1 MTDLLMRAQIVVD
14 ADRHAVWRALTDPE
28 RIAEWMNAT
37 VTSIWTED
45 AEISWHGEWEGRSFA
60 DHGRITQYL
69 PESALQMT
77 RATGSGDPDER
88 HTLSFDLS
96 DAEDGGTRVVVTED
110 NNPDPERAERT
121 RRTWDAWLQR
131 LAAVATSGPA

>member
-1 MTDLLMRAQIVVD
+1 MADLLMRAQIVVD

-60 DHGRITQYL
+60 DHGRITTYL
-69 PESALQMT
+69 PESTLQMT
-77 RATGSGDPDER
+77 RATASDDPDAR

-96 DAEDGGTRVVVTED
+96 DGDGGGTRLVVTQD
-110 NNPDPERAERT
+110 NNTDPEAMERS
-121 RRTWDAWLQR
+121 RRTWAAWLDR
-131 LAAVATSGPA
+131 LAAVATSRRV